1 LHGRT
6 TISKDTFTG
15 LETKGKLSRDIIAKQ
30 LASAYYYIFF
40 LQQNRKDLQQQR
52 QRNGKK
58 KKKKRSEA
66 EKAKFS
72 LLSFSLSLS
81 RTVTSVPAEP

>member
-1 LHGRT
+1 LHGRRT

-40 LQQNRKDLQQQR
+40 LQQNIKDLQQQR

-58 KKKKRSEA
+58 KSEA
-66 EKAKFS
+66 EKAKLS

-81 RTVTSVPAEP
+81 LAL